1 MKAIKYE
8 LKIIHKKEVV
18 VGAEN
23 RQAAEEILQTMIA
36 TGQEFNVSNA
46 ELLGVLVE
54 KKDECT
60 CPGACENCPYLCPE
74 SEECMM
80 GDLKNRCAECEYL
93 CPKCGSCTLVDDGEC
108 GDDECKKCHWRCS
121 ECGKCTHP
129 EGEKQP

>member
-46 ELLGVLVE
+46 EPAG
-54 KKDECT
+54 CF
-60 CPGACENCPYLCPE
+60 
-74 SEECMM
+74 S
-80 GDLKNRCAECEYL
+80 
-93 CPKCGSCTLVDDGEC
+93 
-108 GDDECKKCHWRCS
+108 
-121 ECGKCTHP
+121 
-129 EGEKQP
+129 GEKGRVYLPRSV